1 MRQRT
6 PLPGIVRR
14 AARELPTAI
23 ERLPQLPRQLGDML
37 DGMRQLDFKARQ
49 RGLLLRCEIRRA
61 QRNIIAAILAAAMVI
76 ALVIFY
82 VNGF

>member
-1 MRQRT
+1 
-6 PLPGIVRR
+6 
-14 AARELPTAI
+14 
-23 ERLPQLPRQLGDML
+23 ML

-61 QRNIIAAILAAAMVI
+61 QRNIIVAILAAAMVI
-76 ALVIFY
+76 ALVIVY